1 MRVAKVYRTRF
12 RRLQIVTIGLL
23 APVGFAG
30 CGQIM
35 LSQPR
40 ADSLA
45 ARDGFQWQASHT
57 THFDIYVESG
67 SPGAMQIEAIEVGAE
82 ASRRRVLEVI
92 DADDYPSRVS
102 IFVVSS
108 RPRMAALIG
117 WETNGTAFRQTN
129 TMCIVVSDRI
139 RVGAT
144 HELLHIV
151 ATNLWGVPQRWI
163 NEGLAVYA
171 AGTWHGHDLHALCR
185 FLTRRGDLPG
195 LADLTGRFK
204 RLPDRE
210 SYPAVGS
217 FVRYLAETHGVE
229 AVKTVW
235 EGGARALPVATGL
248 SVAELEAQ
256 WIAFLA
262 HADDSGIE
270 YSSSRD
276 VQ

>member
-1 MRVAKVYRTRF
+1 MFKQ
-12 RRLQIVTIGLL
+12 LQIVTIGLL
-23 APVGFAG
+23 VPAGFAG

-35 LSQPR
+35 LSQPS
-40 ADSLA
+40 AESLA
-45 ARDGFQWQASHT
+45 ARGGFQWQTSHT
-57 THFDIYVESG
+57 AHFDIHVESG
-67 SPGAMQIEAIEVGAE
+67 SPVALQIEAIELDAE
-82 ASRRRVLEVI
+82 ASRRHVLDVL
-92 DADDYPSRVS
+92 DADGYPSRIS
-102 IFVVSS
+102 IFVVGS

-117 WETNGTAFRQTN
+117 WETNGTAFHETN
-129 TMCIVVSDRI
+129 TMCIVVTDCIRI
-139 RVGAT
+139 RAT
-144 HELLHIV
+144 HELLHVV

-185 FLTRRGDLPG
+185 FLHRRGDLPG

-217 FVRYLAETHGVE
+217 FVRDLAETHGVE

>member
-1 MRVAKVYRTRF
+1 MSDVSQQRRTRF
-12 RRLQIVTIGLL
+12 KRLQIVTIGL
-23 APVGFAG
+23 
-30 CGQIM
+30 
-35 LSQPR
+35 
-40 ADSLA
+40 
-45 ARDGFQWQASHT
+45 
-57 THFDIYVESG
+57 
-67 SPGAMQIEAIEVGAE
+67 GAE
-82 ASRRRVLEVI
+82 ASRLHVLEVI
-92 DADDYPSRVS
+92 DADRYPGRVS
-102 IFVVSS
+102 IFVVGS

-117 WETNGTAFRQTN
+117 WETNGTAFHETN
-129 TMCIVVSDRI
+129 TMCIVVTDCIRI
-139 RVGAT
+139 RAT
-144 HELLHIV
+144 HELLHVV
-151 ATNLWGVPQRWI
+151 ATNLWGVPQRWV

-185 FLTRRGDLPG
+185 FLHRRGDLPG

-217 FVRYLAETHGVE
+217 FVRDLAETHGVE